1 METETRITSAMHA
14 PGAILLI
21 SCYELGHRPAG
32 LTRPL
37 RALETAGFAPD
48 VIDIAVEPLDIQ
60 KVKRARFIGISVPMH
75 TALRL
80 GVHLLHRIREIN
92 PNVFICMYG
101 LYATLN
107 ADYLLSHGVDFCLPS
122 SGTPQPPLSGGQI
135 RDTLSGGQIRD
146 TLSGGQVRDTL
157 SRGQVRDMS
166 AQLVEL
172 VASFVKKK
180 GIKRPIDSVSVGKL
194 PPLKVYAQ
202 FEDKDEV
209 RTVGYTE
216 TTHGCKHLCTHCP
229 IPPVYN
235 GKFFVVQPDT
245 VLAEIQ
251 EQVAQGATHI
261 TFGDPDFLNG
271 PMHGLRILRAMH
283 KRFPDLTFD
292 FTTKIE
298 HILKHRKHFREFAQL
313 GCRFV
318 ISAVESLSDRVLTI
332 LEKHH
337 TRGDVEI
344 ALDIVQGAGI
354 ALRPTWVPFTPW
366 TTLDDYLEILEF
378 IDTHGLIYHV
388 DPVQYA
394 VRLLIPPG
402 SHLLNR
408 PETKALSLTLDEA
421 SFSYTWAHSDA
432 RMDELHKMVNTL
444 VENDARAG
452 VDTLETFYRIWT
464 LAADMHGSRHTP
476 LGFRSKEAHRPAP
489 RITEAWFC

>member
-32 LTRPL
+32 LTRPR
-37 RALETAGFAPD
+37 RALEAAGFAPD
-48 VIDIAVEPLDIQ
+48 VIDIAVEPLDAE
-60 KVKRARFIGISVPMH
+60 KVSRAKFIGISVPMH

-80 GVHLLHRIREIN
+80 GVHLLPRIREIN
-92 PNVFICMYG
+92 PDVSISMYG

-107 ADYLLSHGVDFCLPS
+107 ADYLLSQGVDFCLDGETS
-122 SGTPQPPLSGGQI
+122 T
-135 RDTLSGGQIRD
+135 
-146 TLSGGQVRDTL
+146 
-157 SRGQVRDMS
+157 
-166 AQLVEL
+166 QLVEL
-172 VASFVKKK
+172 VASFVEKKWIESPR
-180 GIKRPIDSVSVGKL
+180 GDNVSVGKL
-194 PPLKVYAQ
+194 PPLETYAR

-229 IPPVYN
+229 IPPVYK
-235 GKFFVVQPDT
+235 GKFFAVNRET
-245 VLAEIQ
+245 VLDEIQ
-251 EQVAQGATHI
+251 KQVAEGATHI

-283 KRFPDLTFD
+283 EAYPNLTFD
-292 FTTKIE
+292 FTTKVE
-298 HILKHRKHFREFAQL
+298 HILKHRKHFQEFAQL

-318 ISAVESLSDRVLTI
+318 ISAVESLSDTVLTI

-337 TRGDVEI
+337 TRADVETAI
-344 ALDIVQGAGI
+344 DIVHSAGI

-366 TTLDDYLEILEF
+366 TTLDDYLEILQF
-378 IDTHGLIYHV
+378 VDTHRLVYHV

-402 SHLLNR
+402 SYLFNR
-408 PETKALSLTLDEA
+408 PETKVLSLTLDEA
-421 SFSYTWAHSDA
+421 SFSYTWAHPDA
-432 RMDELHKMVNTL
+432 RMDELHKTVNTL

-464 LAADMHGSRHTP
+464 LAADIHSSRHTP
-476 LGFRSKEAHRPAP
+476 LGFRSKEAHQPAP

>member
-1 METETRITSAMHA
+1 MKRETSTTSAMYD
-14 PGAILLI
+14 PGAVLLV
-21 SCYELGHRPAG
+21 SCYELGHRPIG

-37 RALETAGFAPD
+37 RALEAAGFAPD
-48 VIDIAVEPLDIQ
+48 AIDIAVEPLDLE
-60 KVKRARFIGISVPMH
+60 KVARARFIGISVPMH

-92 PNVFICMYG
+92 SDASICMYG

-107 ADYLLSHGVDFCLPS
+107 ADYLLSHGVDFCI
-122 SGTPQPPLSGGQI
+122 SGTDS
-135 RDTLSGGQIRD
+135 T
-146 TLSGGQVRDTL
+146 
-157 SRGQVRDMS
+157 
-166 AQLVEL
+166 QLVEL
-172 VASFVKKK
+172 VQSLATEEQPEAQESDFLAEL
-180 GIKRPIDSVSVGKL
+180 S
-194 PPLKVYAQ
+194 PLETYAH
-202 FEDKDEV
+202 FEDEGEV

-235 GKFFVVQPDT
+235 GKFLAVRRDI

-251 EQVAQGATHI
+251 EQVVEGATHI

-271 PMHGLRILRAMH
+271 PTHGLRILRAMH
-283 KRFPDLTFD
+283 EAFPSLTFD

-298 HILKHRKHFREFAQL
+298 HILKNREHFPEFAQL

-318 ISAVESLSDRVLTI
+318 ISAVETLNEQILTI

-337 TRGDVEI
+337 TRTDVAEAI
-344 ALDIVQGAGI
+344 DIVHGARI

-366 TTLDDYLEILEF
+366 TTLDDYLEIFDF
-378 IDTHGLIYHV
+378 IDTHGLVYHV

-402 SHLLNR
+402 SYLLKR
-408 PETKALSLTLDEA
+408 PETKKLSLTLDEA
-421 SFSYTWAHSDA
+421 AFSYTWAHPDA
-432 RMDELHKMVNTL
+432 RMDELHKTVNAL
-444 VENDARAG
+444 VESDARDG

-464 LAADMHGSRHTP
+464 LAADMHGQSPPTEK
-476 LGFRSKEAHRPAP
+476 KETHLPAP
-489 RITEAWFC
+489 RLTEAWFC

>member
-1 METETRITSAMHA
+1 MYA

-21 SCYELGHRPAG
+21 SCYELGHRPIG

-37 RALETAGFAPD
+37 RALEAAGFTPD
-48 VIDIAVEPLDIQ
+48 VLDVAVEPLDVE
-60 KVKRARFIGISVPMH
+60 KFARASFIGISVPMH

-80 GVHLLHRIREIN
+80 GVHLLQSIRQIN
-92 PNVFICMYG
+92 PDVFICMYG
-101 LYATLN
+101 LYAKLN

-122 SGTPQPPLSGGQI
+122 SVTPQQIKINGMRFPVWASPALSGGQVRDTSTPPQPPLSGGQ
-135 RDTLSGGQIRD
+135 DKDLS
-146 TLSGGQVRDTL
+146 T
-157 SRGQVRDMS
+157 
-166 AQLVEL
+166 QLVTL
-172 VASFVKKK
+172 VQSLVDGE
-180 GIKRPIDSVSVGKL
+180 GIETQEHDFCIAEL
-194 PPLKVYAQ
+194 PPLEMYAQ
-202 FEDKDEV
+202 FEDGDEV

-235 GKFFVVQPDT
+235 GKFAVVQRDT

-251 EQVAQGATHI
+251 EQVVEGATHI

-271 PMHGLRILRAMH
+271 PTHGLRILRAMH
-283 KRFPDLTFD
+283 ETFPSLTFD
-292 FTTKIE
+292 FTTKVE
-298 HILKHRKHFREFAQL
+298 HILKNREHFPEFAQL

-318 ISAVESLSDRVLTI
+318 ISAVEALNEQVLAI
-332 LEKHH
+332 LEKQH
-337 TRGDVEI
+337 TRADVEAAI
-344 ALDIVQGAGI
+344 NIVHGAGI

-378 IDTHGLIYHV
+378 IDTYRLGYHV

-408 PETKALSLTLDEA
+408 PEVKVLSLTPDEA
-421 SFSYTWAHSDA
+421 SFSYTWEHPDP
-432 RMDELHKMVNTL
+432 RMDELHKTVNVF

-452 VDTLETFYRIWT
+452 VDALETFYQIWT
-464 LAADMHGSRHTP
+464 ITADMDSNRHAP
-476 LGFRSKEAHRPAP
+476 SWRNQHLPAP
-489 RITEAWFC
+489 RLTEAWFC

>member
-37 RALETAGFAPD
+37 RALEAAGFAPD
-48 VIDIAVEPLDIQ
+48 VIDIAIEPLDVE
-60 KVKRARFIGISVPMH
+60 KVARAKFIGISVPMH

-92 PNVFICMYG
+92 SDVPISMYG

-122 SGTPQPPLSGGQI
+122 SVTPQPPLSGGQ
-135 RDTLSGGQIRD
+135 
-146 TLSGGQVRDTL
+146 VRDT
-157 SRGQVRDMS
+157 ST
-166 AQLVEL
+166 QLVEL
-172 VASFVKKK
+172 VESFVKKK
-180 GIKRPIDSVSVGKL
+180 WIAPPIDSISVGKL
-194 PPLKVYAQ
+194 PPLEVYAQ

-209 RTVGYTE
+209 RIVGYTE

-229 IPPVYN
+229 IPPVYK
-235 GKFFVVQPDT
+235 GKFSAVNRET
-245 VLAEIQ
+245 VLDEIQ
-251 EQVAQGATHI
+251 EQVAEGARHI

-271 PMHGLRILRAMH
+271 PMHGRRILRAMH
-283 KRFPDLTFD
+283 ETYPNLTFD
-292 FTTKIE
+292 FTTKVE
-298 HILKHRKHFREFAQL
+298 HILKHRKHFPEFAQL

-337 TRGDVEI
+337 TRDDVETAI
-344 ALDIVQGAGI
+344 DIVHEAGI

-366 TTLDDYLEILEF
+366 TTLDDYLEILQF
-378 IDTHGLIYHV
+378 VDTHRLIYHV

-402 SHLLNR
+402 SYLLNR

-421 SFSYTWAHSDA
+421 AFSYTWAHRDA
-432 RMDELHKMVNTL
+432 RMDELHKTVNTL

-464 LAADMHGSRHTP
+464 LAADMHGQPPPKQSRSVHQ
-476 LGFRSKEAHRPAP
+476 PAP

>member
-1 METETRITSAMHA
+1 MLLNMKIEMSTPSIMHA
-14 PGAILLI
+14 PGTVLLI

-37 RALETAGFAPD
+37 RALEAAGFAPD
-48 VIDIAVEPLDIQ
+48 VIDIAVEPLDVE
-60 KVKRARFIGISVPMH
+60 KVARARFIGISVPMH

-80 GVHLLHRIREIN
+80 GVHLLHRIRETN
-92 PNVFICMYG
+92 PDVSICMYG

-107 ADYLLSHGVDFCLPS
+107 AEYLLSLGVDFCLGS
-122 SGTPQPPLSGGQI
+122 EAST
-135 RDTLSGGQIRD
+135 
-146 TLSGGQVRDTL
+146 
-157 SRGQVRDMS
+157 
-166 AQLVEL
+166 QLVEL
-172 VASFVKKK
+172 VESFVKEELPEAYRD
-180 GIKRPIDSVSVGKL
+180 GLPIGKL
-194 PPLKVYAQ
+194 PSLEVYAQ

-229 IPPVYN
+229 IPPVYK
-235 GKFFVVQPDT
+235 GKFFAVNKET
-245 VLAEIQ
+245 VLDEIQ
-251 EQVAQGATHI
+251 EQVIEGATHI

-283 KRFPDLTFD
+283 EMYPNLTFD
-292 FTTKIE
+292 FTAKVE
-298 HILKHRKHFREFAQL
+298 HILKHRKHFPEFAQL

-318 ISAVESLSDRVLTI
+318 ISAVESLSDIVLTI

-337 TRGDVEI
+337 TRVDVEI
-344 ALDIVQGAGI
+344 ALNIVHSAGI

-366 TTLDDYLEILEF
+366 TTLDDYLEILQF
-378 IDTHGLIYHV
+378 IDTHRLIYHV

-402 SHLLNR
+402 SYLLNR
-408 PETKALSLTLDEA
+408 SETQALSLTLDEA
-421 SFSYTWAHSDA
+421 AFSYTWVHPDV
-432 RMDELHKMVNTL
+432 RMDELYKTVNTL
-444 VENDARAG
+444 VENDARSG

-476 LGFRSKEAHRPAP
+476 LGFRSKEAHQPAP

>member
-1 METETRITSAMHA
+1 MHA

-37 RALETAGFAPD
+37 RALEAAGFAPD
-48 VIDIAVEPLDIQ
+48 AIDIAVEPLDVE
-60 KVKRARFIGISVPMH
+60 KVGRAKFIGISVPMH

-92 PNVFICMYG
+92 LDVSICMYG

-107 ADYLLSHGVDFCLPS
+107 AGYLLSHGVDFCI
-122 SGTPQPPLSGGQI
+122 GGEAS
-135 RDTLSGGQIRD
+135 T
-146 TLSGGQVRDTL
+146 
-157 SRGQVRDMS
+157 
-166 AQLVEL
+166 QLVEL
-172 VASFVKKK
+172 VKSFVKKRW
-180 GIKRPIDSVSVGKL
+180 IESPIDSVSVGEL
-194 PPLKVYAQ
+194 PSLEAYAQ

-235 GKFFVVQPDT
+235 GKFFTVNRET
-245 VLAEIQ
+245 VLDEIQ
-251 EQVAQGATHI
+251 KQVTEGATHI

-283 KRFPDLTFD
+283 EASPNLTFD
-292 FTTKIE
+292 FTTKVE

-318 ISAVESLSDRVLTI
+318 ISAVESLSDRVLTV

-337 TRGDVEI
+337 TRDDVET
-344 ALDIVQGAGI
+344 ALDIVHGAGI

-366 TTLDDYLEILEF
+366 TTLDDYLEMLQF
-378 IDTHGLIYHV
+378 VDTHRLVYHV

-402 SHLLNR
+402 SYLLNR
-408 PETKALSLTLDEA
+408 PETKTLSLTLDEA
-421 SFSYTWAHSDA
+421 SFSYTWAHPDA
-432 RMDELHKMVNTL
+432 RMDELHKTVNTL
-444 VENDARAG
+444 VENDARSGA
-452 VDTLETFYRIWT
+452 DTLETFYRIWA
-464 LAADMHGSRHTP
+464 LAADMQGQPSPKQSRGVHQ
-476 LGFRSKEAHRPAP
+476 PAP
-489 RITEAWFC
+489 RMTEAWFC

>member
-1 METETRITSAMHA
+1 METETRNPSAMHA

-37 RALETAGFAPD
+37 RALEAAGFAPE
-48 VIDIAVEPLDIQ
+48 VIDIAVEPLDTD
-60 KVKRARFIGISVPMH
+60 KVKRAQFIGISVPMH

-80 GVHLLHRIREIN
+80 GVHLLHRLREVN
-92 PNVFICMYG
+92 PDVSISMYG

-122 SGTPQPPLSGGQI
+122 SGTPQPPLSGGQD
-135 RDTLSGGQIRD
+135 RDTS
-146 TLSGGQVRDTL
+146 T
-157 SRGQVRDMS
+157 
-166 AQLVEL
+166 QLVRL
-172 VASFVKKK
+172 VQSLVEGKQVETQKTDFHTA
-180 GIKRPIDSVSVGKL
+180 KL
-194 PPLKVYAQ
+194 PPLEAYAQ
-202 FEDKDEV
+202 FDGNGET

-229 IPPVYN
+229 IPPVYK
-235 GKFFVVQPDT
+235 GKFFAVNRET
-245 VLAEIQ
+245 VLDEIQ
-251 EQVAQGATHI
+251 KQVAEGATHI

-283 KRFPDLTFD
+283 KTYPNLTFD
-292 FTTKIE
+292 FTTKVE
-298 HILKHRKHFREFAQL
+298 HILKHRKHFREFAEL

-318 ISAVESLSDRVLTI
+318 ISAVETLSESVLTI

-337 TRGDVEI
+337 TRPDVETAI
-344 ALDIVQGAGI
+344 DIVHGAGI

-366 TTLDDYLEILEF
+366 TTIDDYLEILQF
-378 IDTHGLIYHV
+378 VDTHRLVYHV

-402 SHLLNR
+402 SYLLNR
-408 PETKALSLTLDEA
+408 PETQAVSLTLDEA
-421 SFSYTWAHSDA
+421 AFSYTWTHPDA
-432 RMDELHKMVNTL
+432 RMDELHKTVSAL

-452 VDTLETFYRIWT
+452 VDALETFYRIWA
-464 LAADMHGSRHTP
+464 LAADMQGQPPPKQSRSVHQ
-476 LGFRSKEAHRPAP
+476 LAP

>member
-32 LTRPL
+32 LTRPI
-37 RALETAGFAPD
+37 RTLEAAGFAPD
-48 VIDIAVEPLDIQ
+48 VMDIAVEPLDVEKIA
-60 KVKRARFIGISVPMH
+60 RAKFIGISVPMH

-80 GVHLLHRIREIN
+80 GVHLLHRIRQIKSDAL
-92 PNVFICMYG
+92 VCMYG

-107 ADYLLSHGVDFCLPS
+107 ADYLLSHGVDFCI
-122 SGTPQPPLSGGQI
+122 SGEVST
-135 RDTLSGGQIRD
+135 
-146 TLSGGQVRDTL
+146 
-157 SRGQVRDMS
+157 
-166 AQLVEL
+166 QLVEL
-172 VASFVKKK
+172 VESLVKKRW
-180 GIKRPIDSVSVGKL
+180 IEPPMDSVSVGEL
-194 PPLKVYAQ
+194 PSLEVYAQ

-229 IPPVYN
+229 IPPVYK
-235 GKFFVVQPDT
+235 GKFFAVNRET
-245 VLAEIQ
+245 VLGEIQ
-251 EQVAQGATHI
+251 KQVAEGATHI

-283 KRFPDLTFD
+283 QASPNLTFD
-292 FTTKIE
+292 FTTKVE

-337 TRGDVEI
+337 TRADVEAAI
-344 ALDIVQGAGI
+344 DIVHGAGI

-366 TTLDDYLEILEF
+366 TTLDDYLEILQF
-378 IDTHGLIYHV
+378 VDTHRLVYHV

-402 SHLLNR
+402 SYLLNR
-408 PETKALSLTLDEA
+408 PETKALSLTRDEA
-421 SFSYTWAHSDA
+421 AFSYTWSHPDA
-432 RMDELHKMVNTL
+432 RMDELHKTVNTL

-464 LAADMHGSRHTP
+464 LAADMQGRRHTP
-476 LGFRSKEAHRPAP
+476 LGFRSKEAHQPAP

>member
-1 METETRITSAMHA
+1 MLFNMKIEMSTSSTMHA
-14 PGAILLI
+14 PGAVLLI

-32 LTRPL
+32 LSRPL
-37 RALETAGFAPD
+37 RALEAAGFAPD
-48 VIDIAVEPLDIQ
+48 VIDIAVEPLDVE
-60 KVKRARFIGISVPMH
+60 KVARAQLIGISVPMH

-80 GVHLLHRIREIN
+80 GVHLLHRIRETN
-92 PNVFICMYG
+92 PDVSICMYG

-107 ADYLLSHGVDFCLPS
+107 ADYLLSHGVDSCL
-122 SGTPQPPLSGGQI
+122 GGEA
-135 RDTLSGGQIRD
+135 SK
-146 TLSGGQVRDTL
+146 
-157 SRGQVRDMS
+157 
-166 AQLVEL
+166 QLVEL
-172 VASFVKKK
+172 VESFVEKKW
-180 GIKRPIDSVSVGKL
+180 IESTDDSVSVGEL
-194 PPLKVYAQ
+194 PPLEVYAQ

-209 RTVGYTE
+209 RTAGYTE

-245 VLAEIQ
+245 VLTEIQ

-271 PMHGLRILRAMH
+271 PMHGLRILRTMH

-318 ISAVESLSDRVLTI
+318 ISAVESLSDTVLTV

-337 TRGDVEI
+337 TRSDVEI
-344 ALDIVQGAGI
+344 ALDIVHGTGI

-366 TTLDDYLEILEF
+366 TTLDDYLEILQF
-378 IDTHGLIYHV
+378 VDTHRLIYHV

-402 SHLLNR
+402 SYLRNR
-408 PETKALSLTLDEA
+408 PETKALSLILDEA
-421 SFSYTWAHSDA
+421 AFSYTWAHPDA
-432 RMDELHKMVNTL
+432 RMDELHKTVNTL
-444 VENDARAG
+444 VEKDAQAG

-464 LAADMHGSRHTP
+464 LAADMHGQPPPKQSRSVHQ
-476 LGFRSKEAHRPAP
+476 PAP

>member
-1 METETRITSAMHA
+1 MALAFSVIPLQIPRLYAILLNMETEPRTASAMHA
-14 PGAILLI
+14 PGAVLLI

-37 RALETAGFAPD
+37 RALEMAGFVPD
-48 VIDIAVEPLDIQ
+48 VIDIAVEPLDVE
-60 KVKRARFIGISVPMH
+60 KVKRAQFIGISVPMH

-80 GVHLLHRIREIN
+80 GVHLLYRIREIN
-92 PNVFICMYG
+92 PDISIGMYG

-107 ADYLLSHGVDFCLPS
+107 ADYLLSHGVDFCIAGEVSTQLVALVKSAAKEERVGTQKAGFPIAKLPS
-122 SGTPQPPLSGGQI
+122 LE
-135 RDTLSGGQIRD
+135 
-146 TLSGGQVRDTL
+146 
-157 SRGQVRDMS
+157 M
-166 AQLVEL
+166 
-172 VASFVKKK
+172 
-180 GIKRPIDSVSVGKL
+180 
-194 PPLKVYAQ
+194 YAE
-202 FEDKDEV
+202 FEDNGEV

-235 GKFFVVQPDT
+235 GKFSVIQRDT

-283 KRFPDLTFD
+283 AAYPNLTFD
-292 FTTKIE
+292 FTTKVE
-298 HILKHRKHFREFAQL
+298 HILKHRKHFPEFAQL

-318 ISAVESLSDRVLTI
+318 ISAVESLSDTVLTI

-337 TRGDVEI
+337 TREDVETAI
-344 ALDIVQGAGI
+344 DIVHSAGI

-366 TTLDDYLEILEF
+366 TTLDDYLEIF
-378 IDTHGLIYHV
+378 QFVDTYRLIYHV

-402 SHLLNR
+402 SYLLNR
-408 PETKALSLTLDEA
+408 PETKTLSLTLDEA
-421 SFSYTWAHSDA
+421 AFSYTWEHPDA
-432 RMDELHKMVNTL
+432 RMDELHKTVNVL
-444 VENDARAG
+444 VENDALSG
-452 VDTLETFYRIWT
+452 VDALETFYRIWA
-464 LAADMHGSRHTP
+464 LAADMQGQAPPRYERKVH
-476 LGFRSKEAHRPAP
+476 LPAP
-489 RITEAWFC
+489 RLTEAWFC

>member
-1 METETRITSAMHA
+1 METEARISSAMHA

-37 RALETAGFAPD
+37 RALEAAGFAPD
-48 VIDIAVEPLDIQ
+48 VTDIAVEPLAPE
-60 KVKRARFIGISVPMH
+60 KVACARFIGISVPMH

-80 GVHLLHRIREIN
+80 GVHLLHRIRQIN
-92 PNVFICMYG
+92 PDVSICMYG

-107 ADYLLSHGVDFCLPS
+107 ADYLLSHGVDFCI
-122 SGTPQPPLSGGQI
+122 SGEG
-135 RDTLSGGQIRD
+135 
-146 TLSGGQVRDTL
+146 
-157 SRGQVRDMS
+157 S
-166 AQLVEL
+166 AQLVAL
-172 VASFVKKK
+172 VQ
-180 GIKRPIDSVSVGKL
+180 SVAKEEEVEAQSADFQIAEL
-194 PPLKVYAQ
+194 PPLEVYAR
-202 FEDKDEV
+202 FEDKGEV

-229 IPPVYN
+229 IPPVYD
-235 GKFFVVQPDT
+235 GRFFAVQRDT
-245 VLAEIQ
+245 VLTEIQ
-251 EQVAQGATHI
+251 EQVVEGATHI

-283 KRFPDLTFD
+283 DAFPNLTFD

-318 ISAVESLSDRVLTI
+318 ISAVESLSETILTI
-332 LEKHH
+332 LEKCH
-337 TRGDVEI
+337 TRADVEAAI
-344 ALDIVQGAGI
+344 DIVHGAGI

-378 IDTHGLIYHV
+378 VDTHRLGYHV

-402 SHLLNR
+402 SYLHNR
-408 PETKALSLTLDEA
+408 PETKTLSLTLDETA
-421 SFSYTWAHSDA
+421 FSYIWEHPDA
-432 RMDELHKMVNTL
+432 RMDELHKTVNTL
-444 VENDARAG
+444 VENDARKG
-452 VDTLETFYRIWT
+452 VDTLDTFYRIWE
-464 LAADMHGSRHTP
+464 LAADMRGQTP
-476 LGFRSKEAHRPAP
+476 PKLRREIHRPAP